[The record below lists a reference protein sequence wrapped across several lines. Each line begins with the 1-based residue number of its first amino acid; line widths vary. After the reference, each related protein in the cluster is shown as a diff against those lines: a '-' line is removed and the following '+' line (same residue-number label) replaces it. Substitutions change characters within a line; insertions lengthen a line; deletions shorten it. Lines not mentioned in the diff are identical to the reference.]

1 MFVVLLSTSRKMSH
15 LNEGGVE
22 CLSCGFYFPILLL
35 MPSILLIRMLA
46 GKVVENHFCN
56 FSIII
61 ILLLLLLLIAII
73 LLLLHLLILL
83 LLPLLLRM
91 LVGRAAS

>member
-1 MFVVLLSTSRKMSH
+1 MKGE
-15 LNEGGVE
+15 LNV
-22 CLSCGFYFPILLL
+22 CHVAFNFLILLL

-73 LLLLHLLILL
+73 LLFLHLTIIILF
-83 LLPLLLRM
+83 LLRM

>member
-1 MFVVLLSTSRKMSH
+1 MKGE
-15 LNEGGVE
+15 LNV
-22 CLSCGFYFPILLL
+22 CHVAFTQFYSILLL
-35 MPSILLIRMLA
+35 IPSILLIRMLA

-61 ILLLLLLLIAII
+61 IILLLLLLDLIII
-73 LLLLHLLILL
+73 
-83 LLPLLLRM
+83 PLLLRM

>member
-1 MFVVLLSTSRKMSH
+1 MFVILLSTSRKMSH

-61 ILLLLLLLIAII
+61 ILLLLLLLIII
-73 LLLLHLLILL
+73 LLLLHLLILP